1 MRLDAS
7 TRKTFKPLLLMAAVA
22 VIFTMWQHAAWA
34 HGRIS
39 LPEYI
44 CQTLGEPVMRAGAKI
59 NEVVR
64 DTGRSVFLAGS
75 LAADNRR
82 LRRERDEQ
90 KTENI
95 LLTEY
100 FRENK
105 AFREKLGF
113 EPDQPVKDIPAR
125 VVGRTSASGEQ
136 RCRIHIRIIPP
147 NREVHKGDIV
157 REAAGLVGRVIEVKG
172 RLALALL
179 IIDPQHGLGAR
190 VQRSRAEGVI
200 KPARQWNEGWP
211 DRLSMQY
218 LRHHADIRIGDVII
232 TSGQDGIYPAAIP
245 VGVVE
250 AVDVSTEQAQTVVA
264 TVRPFVD
271 FQRLAYVWVVPQP

>member
-1 MRLDAS
+1 MRLDAA
-7 TRKTFKPLLLMAAVA
+7 TRKTLKPLMMMAAVA
-22 VIFTMWQHAAWA
+22 MILTIWQHSAWTRS
-34 HGRIS
+34 RIS

-44 CQTLGEPVMRAGAKI
+44 CQTLGAPVMSTATNI
-59 NEVVR
+59 NEFIH

-75 LAADNRR
+75 LVADNRR
-82 LRRERDEQ
+82 LRQERDEQ
-90 KTENI
+90 KAENI

-113 EPDQPVKDIPAR
+113 ELDQQVKDIPAR

-136 RCRIHIRIIPP
+136 HCRIYIRVPP
-147 NREVHKGDIV
+147 NREIHKGDIV
-157 REAAGLVGRVIEVKG
+157 RDAAGLVGRVIEVKG
-172 RLALALL
+172 KLATVLL
-179 IIDPQHGLGAR
+179 VIDPQHGLGAR
-190 VQRSRAEGVI
+190 VQRSRVEGVI
-200 KPARQWNEGWP
+200 KPAEQWHEGWP

-218 LRHHADIRIGDVII
+218 LRHNADIRIGDVII

-250 AVDVSTEQAQTVVA
+250 AVDVPPEQTQTVVA
-264 TVRPFVD
+264 TIRPFVD
-271 FQRLAYVWVVPQP
+271 FQRLEYVWVIPQP

>member
-1 MRLDAS
+1 MRLDAT
-7 TRKTFKPLLLMAAVA
+7 TRNTFKPLLLMAAVA
-22 VIFTMWQHAAWA
+22 VILTIWQHAAWA
-34 HGRIS
+34 RGRIS

-44 CQTLGEPVMRAGAKI
+44 CQTLGGPVMSAGARI

-75 LAADNRR
+75 LAADNHR
-82 LRRERDEQ
+82 LRQERDELIAE
-90 KTENI
+90 KI

-100 FRENK
+100 FRQNK
-105 AFREKLGF
+105 AILEKLGF
-113 EPDQPVKDIPAR
+113 EPGQPVKDVPAL

-136 RCRIHIRIIPP
+136 RCRIHIQIPE

-157 REAAGLVGRVIEVKG
+157 RQAAGLVGRVIEVRG
-172 RLALALL
+172 RLPIVLL

-190 VQRSRAEGVI
+190 AQRSRAEGVI

-271 FQRLAYVWVVPQP
+271 FQRLAYVCVVPQP

>member
-1 MRLDAS
+1 MRSDAT
-7 TRKTFKPLLLMAAVA
+7 TRKALKPLLLMAAVA
-22 VIFTMWQHAAWA
+22 MIFTMWQHAAWA
-34 HGRIS
+34 RGRIS

-44 CQTLGEPVMRAGAKI
+44 CQTLGWPVMSAGAKL

-75 LAADNRR
+75 LAAENRR
-82 LRRERDEQ
+82 LRQERDEQ

-105 AFREKLGF
+105 AFRDQLGF
-113 EPDQPVKDIPAR
+113 ELDQQAKDIPAR

-136 RCRIHIRIIPP
+136 RCRIHIRIPP
-147 NREVHKGDIV
+147 NREIHKGDIV
-157 REAAGLVGRVIEVKG
+157 RQAAGLVGRVIEVRG
-172 RLALALL
+172 GLPVVLL

-250 AVDVSTEQAQTVVA
+250 AVDVSAEQAQTVVA
-264 TVRPFVD
+264 TIRPFVD
-271 FQRLAYVWVVPQP
+271 FQRMEYVWVVPQP